1 MITDLTQPT
10 LDGLIGSKTVIVDF
24 WAPWCQPCKAV
35 DAELKKLSQ
44 LKPDVHIVKINVDN
58 HPGLVSQYHVK
69 SVPTVLVFK
78 SSTVPMA
85 LNGATRAEE
94 IIRKFGL

>member
-10 LDGLIGSKTVIVDF
+10 LDGIIGSNTVIADF

-35 DAELKKLSQ
+35 DAELKRLNEI
-44 LKPDVHIVKINVDN
+44 KPDVHIVKINVDN
-58 HPGLVSQYHVK
+58 HPELVSQYHIK

-78 SSTVPMA
+78 SSATPRET
-85 LNGATRAEE
+85 NGAIKAEE